1 MCCIIPVGPT
11 LVVILYCIA
20 CQIKWIITLQAK
32 FGSRTRVWH
41 PCSTLTPVFS
51 FRFNP
56 MITTVLSIY
65 PCLCLTRAPRSVFC
79 QCVSSSFPWSFAIP
93 WKCFSWT
100 TTSWSAFPNQCAA
113 STASLSFTS
122 PSESCCLSYPFMGH
136 ADSQSMQAIVI
147 RLWSYCCCH
156 ATSPS
161 LPTWTLPPHKI
172 AKAVIRLGSG
182 GTRL

>member
-1 MCCIIPVGPT
+1 MCCIIPGGPT
-11 LVVILYCIA
+11 LVVILYCFA

-56 MITTVLSIY
+56 IITTVLSIY

-122 PSESCCLSYPFMGH
+122 PSESCCLSYPFMSH
-136 ADSQSMQAIVI
+136 AGIRWVSHSQCRPSSFVFVLTVVVMQ
-147 RLWSYCCCH
+147 L
-156 ATSPS
+156 PPDFLLEPF
-161 LPTWTLPPHKI
+161 LPT
-172 AKAVIRLGSG
+172 R
-182 GTRL
+182 